1 MHFLL
6 ALAFFIPGNLTATP
20 DTNTFKCLTITKDD
34 FYSDMK
40 LKPEIM
46 IIDVRSKDEFRAER
60 IEGAVNIPVDKL
72 PCRKA
77 KKISRE
83 TVIYLYCKSG
93 VRSCSAE
100 SKFNNMGFK
109 HVFSLENGLNFWEKS
124 GLPVICG
131 RKAIRR
137 TEFIP
142 LSPAPALA
150 KPSSNPVRK

>member
-1 MHFLL
+1 M
-6 ALAFFIPGNLTATP
+6 
-20 DTNTFKCLTITKDD
+20 TIGKDD

-60 IEGAVNIPVDKL
+60 IEGAVNIPISNL

-77 KKISRE
+77 EKISRE

-93 VRSCSAE
+93 VRSCIAE
-100 SKFNNMGFK
+100 SKFNNIGFK
-109 HVFSLENGLNFWEKS
+109 HVFSLGNGISDWKKA

-131 RKAIRR
+131 RKGIRVPQ
-137 TEFIP
+137 FIP
-142 LSPAPALA
+142 LSPTPPIAVPTH
-150 KPSSNPVRK
+150 R